1 MKRGKDDKV
10 VVASAIMYIVG
21 QYPRFLRGHWRFLKT
36 VIQKLFEF
44 MHETHEGMSFRR
56 IRSLVPWIL
65 IVLLG
70 VQDMAVDTFMKI
82 VQKCHR
88 PLVIRQQGERQAFI
102 LEILSMLQRVTA
114 DLSPA
119 QVYSFY
125 EAVGYIIVAHPNQ
138 AERER
143 MIAKLMELPTAAV
156 RTTPSLSLPLRD
168 PLLVTSTHYFA
179 ADSGRC

>member
-1 MKRGKDDKV
+1 MDTDFF
-10 VVASAIMYIVG
+10 
-21 QYPRFLRGHWRFLKT
+21 FL
-36 VIQKLFEF
+36 
-44 MHETHEGMSFRR
+44 
-56 IRSLVPWIL
+56 P
-65 IVLLG
+65 G

-88 PLVIRQQGERQAFI
+88 PLVIRQQNERQAFI
-102 LEILSMLQRVTA
+102 LEILSGLQRVTA

-143 MIAKLMELPTAAV
+143 MITKLMELPTAAV
-156 RTTPSLSLPLRD
+156 RDTSFLSLSCNIP
-168 PLLVTSTHYFA
+168 S
-179 ADSGRC
+179 S